1 MTRHFTRRQVLVSGT
16 ASLAALAG
24 CADRD
29 RADPGRVGT
38 PTKMPTFAKSIEA
51 DSRNLVVTLPDRH
64 NIERLTLVDPNG
76 RHFATKPV
84 QTGVTQVRFELVR
97 IRVWRSE
104 YLHYEPGVYELV
116 GMATGRTYREKV
128 RLEPDV
134 RIVDV
139 EQVRDEELP
148 RQYKGLAVTVMNVG
162 TGPTWV
168 YDIAY
173 TDAPHATADG
183 ELENEVGKP
192 FFFYPERD
200 DISPI
205 GPEDQEIFVGPS
217 RPLVFSTPSDCEEFE
232 QTMDIRV
239 GIASQEEVRQKI
251 RLASG
256 GEAVDYFPS
265 GEWLCD
271 EVSVE
276 MIDDR

>member
-1 MTRHFTRRQVLVSGT
+1 M
-16 ASLAALAG
+16 
-24 CADRD
+24 
-29 RADPGRVGT
+29 
-38 PTKMPTFAKSIEA
+38 
-51 DSRNLVVTLPDRH
+51 TLPDRH
-64 NIERLTLVDPNG
+64 DIERLTLVDPDG
-76 RHFATKPV
+76 QHFATKPV

-104 YLHYEPGVYELV
+104 YLHYDPGVYELV
-116 GMATGRTYREKV
+116 GVGEGRTYREKEL
-128 RLEPDV
+128 LEPDI

-139 EQVRDEELP
+139 EQIRKGELP
-148 RQYKGLAVTVMNVG
+148 HQFIGLAVTVMNVG

-173 TDAPHATADG
+173 SDAPHATANG
-183 ELENEVGKP
+183 ELEDEIGKP
-192 FFFYPERD
+192 FFFHPERD

-205 GPEDQEIFVGPS
+205 GPEDQEIFVDPS
-217 RPLVFSTPSDCEEFE
+217 RPLVFSSPSDCEGFE

-251 RLASG
+251 RLANG

-276 MIDDR
+276 MVDDS